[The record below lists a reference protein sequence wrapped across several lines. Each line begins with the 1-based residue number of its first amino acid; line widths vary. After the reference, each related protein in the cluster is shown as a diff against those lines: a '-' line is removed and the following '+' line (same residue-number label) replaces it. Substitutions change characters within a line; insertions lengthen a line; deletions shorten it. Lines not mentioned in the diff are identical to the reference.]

1 MQILLADIMGKCWFA
16 IVFAKHLFLLSVLS
30 TASSVVDAKA
40 NLTKITWARA
50 VNDAEFLTSVLA
62 SETQFIEADISLG
75 YLKDDVNK
83 ELEIPIM
90 AHPPAT
96 ESDISLETFLQRILQ
111 FNRETTD
118 SSKLKGVKLD
128 FKSIGAFERSIDIIR
143 ASYDMTALDTWIN
156 ADILPGPV
164 DNTATVPV
172 DPTRFFAAARRL
184 GKATLSIGWTTRWG
198 PDFTE
203 GFYTDSQVDAMMSA
217 IRASG
222 IDKVGNAITFPVR
235 GGIVANSVNNMIRL
249 FCGLKDTNEVTF
261 TIWSSANDAVNVE
274 KLREFIFTVGLDR
287 TYVDV
292 PDDLHR
298 KLRLDEHAFSNT
310 CKKTL

>member
-1 MQILLADIMGKCWFA
+1 LNMVPSLLLCS
-16 IVFAKHLFLLSVLS
+16 LLVLS
-30 TASSVVDAKA
+30 TASSVADAKA
-40 NLTKITWARA
+40 NLTKITWAHA
-50 VNDAEFLTSVLA
+50 VNDAEFLTRVLA
-62 SETQFIEADISLG
+62 SDVQFIEADISLG

-83 ELEIPIM
+83 EREIPIM

-111 FNRETTD
+111 FNREAND
-118 SSKLKGVKLD
+118 PSKVKGVKLD

-143 ASYDMTALDTWIN
+143 ASYDMTAFDTWIN

-172 DPTRFFAAARRL
+172 DPTRFFTAARRL

-198 PDFTE
+198 PDFSEGLYTE
-203 GFYTDSQVDAMMSA
+203 SQVDAMIDA
-217 IRASG
+217 IRANG

-235 GGIVANSVNNMIRL
+235 GGIVANSVTNMIRL
-249 FCGLKDTNEVTF
+249 FCALKDTNNVTF
-261 TIWSSANDAVNVE
+261 TIWSSADDAVNVE
-274 KLREFIFTVGLDR
+274 KLREFIFTTGLDR

-292 PDDLHR
+292 PDDLHK
-298 KLRLDEHAFSNT
+298 KLHLDENAFSNT
-310 CKKTL
+310 CKKTLQARCFD